1 MTIENTMERIADAL
15 ERIAQASEGKLLGST
30 TATLEDHPAAPKT
43 KTETK
48 PEVEEPKKRA
58 VKRKPEPE
66 PEPEEEFEDLG
77 EEEPDEAPKPTGK
90 VIKFVEVRTAFFKIL
105 NDVRAVK
112 EHGAL
117 VARDVGGLLLKEFCG
132 GSKTLTEESIEPAQY
147 QAFINR
153 VEELHDKYCG

>member
-1 MTIENTMERIADAL
+1 MPIENTLERIAEAL
-15 ERIAQASEGKLLGST
+15 ERIAQASEGKLVGST

-43 KTETK
+43 ETK
-48 PEVEEPKKRA
+48 PEVEEPKKRV

-66 PEPEEEFEDLG
+66 PEPEEEFEDLE
-77 EEEPDEAPKPTGK
+77 EEEPKPKNGK
-90 VIKFVEVRTAFFKIL
+90 AVKFVDVRTAFFKIL

-132 GSKTLTEESIEPAQY
+132 GSKTLTEESIKPAQY